1 MLLINGNREFQTRSE
16 GRTPLGSGKRF
27 QRMKTKVVDPSQT
40 PFSSCPIE
48 FWDVWHSQAVVDEAA
63 DRLTHNVLV
72 PLSVEEVETVTRVLD
87 IFDGEL
93 VSVVRKGKR

>member
-1 MLLINGNREFQTRSE
+1 
-16 GRTPLGSGKRF
+16 
-27 QRMKTKVVDPSQT
+27 MKTKVVDPSQT
-40 PFSSCPIE
+40 HFSSCPIE

-63 DRLTHNVLV
+63 DRLTQNLVV
-72 PLSVEEVETVTRVLD
+72 PLSDEEVETVTRVLD